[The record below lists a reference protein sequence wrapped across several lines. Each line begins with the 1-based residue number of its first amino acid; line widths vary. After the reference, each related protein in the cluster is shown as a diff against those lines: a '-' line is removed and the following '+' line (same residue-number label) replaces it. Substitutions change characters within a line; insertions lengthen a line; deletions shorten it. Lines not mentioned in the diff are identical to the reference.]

1 MSRTSPQVSL
11 PEAAERRFAPVAELC
26 AAALVLIVVGGIY
39 MASYAPRRAP
49 LGLPV
54 ALAVASALLVV
65 ASLILLSRTKDLA
78 WDKFFLVGRWTLL
91 SYVIAAGLIEF
102 AFVKDHTRG
111 DPLVLITAMLVLFAV
126 IVPLIISFTV
136 ARYQSQRTQPE
147 TSA

>member
-1 MSRTSPQVSL
+1 MSAAAPAGAADATT
-11 PEAAERRFAPVAELC
+11 AERRFPPVAE
-26 AAALVLIVVGGIY
+26 AGVAALGLIVIGGIY

-49 LGLPV
+49 LVLPV
-54 ALAVASALLVV
+54 ILAVASAVLVLADLVV
-65 ASLILLSRTKDLA
+65 LSRTKDFA

-111 DPLVLITAMLVLFAV
+111 GPLVVITAMLVLFAV

-136 ARYQSQRTQPE
+136 ARYNSGGPDT
-147 TSA
+147 A